1 LKEKGA
7 QTLTVRCTERNS
19 PWYSDLM
26 RIRTPA
32 QSARRRRATRDSC
45 HRRRDSCSDY
55 LDSTRGRVNILAV
68 DRLRPL
74 NNSGH
79 RTVLATATSDNLAGD
94 CRLTALRHVSEHL
107 CRVVVTLYSRLIVA
121 GEFATTEDPIH
132 CASTLSPL
140 RPPRVVAQIHVHRS
154 RAL

>member
-1 LKEKGA
+1 
-7 QTLTVRCTERNS
+7 
-19 PWYSDLM
+19 M

-32 QSARRRRATRDSC
+32 QSARRRRAARDSC
-45 HRRRDSCSDY
+45 HRHRDSCSDY
-55 LDSTRGRVNILAV
+55 LDSTQGRVNILVV

-107 CRVVVTLYSRLIVA
+107 RRIAVTLYSHLIIA
-121 GEFATTEDPIH
+121 GEFTMTED
-132 CASTLSPL
+132 TNPL
-140 RPPRVVAQIHVHRS
+140 RQYPFSPPASARRRPNS
-154 RAL
+154 RPPLAGSIN